1 MKLKKIASLAL
12 AGVMAVSML
21 AGCANKPGNN
31 NNGNGNGQVETT
43 VADVLNKA
51 QTGDVKVNFTENAD
65 LNAALQTAIAQY
77 GMQLNE
83 DKLTKAAKLV
93 GIDETASI
101 KGLASGWQFSTGYN
115 SGLEGLLTNDV
126 KYDQND
132 KLADT
137 YTTVGYK
144 EFKKYPSTASALTA
158 MANEMNEIL
167 GNKKLGTH
175 SDSDGSSL
183 VKGDKYY
190 TYSYDG
196 NVALIT
202 LNNTDGTVTYGLFYV
217 INQTVAVATYNG

>member
-31 NNGNGNGQVETT
+31 NDGNGNGQVETT

-65 LNAALQTAIAQY
+65 LNAALQTAIAEY
-77 GMQLNE
+77 GIKVNA
-83 DKLTKAAKLV
+83 DNLTKAAGLV
-93 GIDETASI
+93 GIDETVPTKLSGSGCQFTTAGSNPD
-101 KGLASGWQFSTGYN
+101 LA
-115 SGLEGLLTNDV
+115 GLLTNKV
-126 KYDQND
+126 EYATYDD
-132 KLADT
+132 LAGT

-144 EFKKYPSTASALTA
+144 EFKGYPSTASAVTA

-167 GNKKLGTH
+167 GNDLLDTN
-175 SDSDGSSL
+175 SDTTSL
-183 VKGDKYY
+183 VKGGKYY

-196 NVALIT
+196 NVALVI
-202 LNNTDGTVTYGLFYV
+202 LNQPNGTVNYGLFYV